1 MPQKNR
7 IQAIDYFRGL
17 VMAGVIINHLLLF
30 PSVFELFTGR
40 ALGWYSDAEA
50 FFLLSGVTMGV
61 VRGGGA
67 ARAGLR
73 SILGKV
79 GRRAA
84 KLYIWSIGLSV
95 AFVLIAREVL
105 INSGL
110 LLKGGLDTDTGWL
123 LLLWKIIT
131 LQYAYGWSDF
141 LIYYVPFLLVSPL
154 LIYAMLRWRR
164 AWIAVC
170 AASLALFG
178 VMQLAHGGVYHY
190 FGIWQA
196 YFVLGLVFGLYLEQV
211 KSLWHGLG
219 GATRSVLAYGSVMAA
234 AILYVASQV
243 FTFVPT
249 FFAKRPEL
257 IANDTMQSV
266 VTWVTATE
274 AQLEP
279 LMQSN
284 RTGVLRLLVTLVLL
298 AGLLAVYVRFEP
310 TILRYSGWLFSRLGR
325 HSLHVFVL
333 QAIILFFVPLLG
345 LPQSFA
351 SNTVVTALFLM
362 LFWLLVR
369 YRVFFK
375 ILPS

>member
-30 PSVFELFTGR
+30 PSIFELFTGR

-50 FFLLSGVTMGV
+50 FFLLSGITMGV

-67 ARAGLR
+67 ARAGLQ

-79 GRRAA
+79 GHRAA

-95 AFVLIAREVL
+95 AFVLIAREVMAS
-105 INSGL
+105 SGL
-110 LLKGGLDTDTGWL
+110 LLKGGLDTDTGWP

-141 LIYYVPFLLVSPL
+141 LIYYVPFLLVSPI
-154 LIYAMLRWRR
+154 LIYAMLRWCR

-178 VMQLAHGGVYHY
+178 AMQFEHGGIYHY
-190 FGIWQA
+190 FGIWQT

-211 KSLWHGLG
+211 KSMWYRLG
-219 GATRSVLAYGSVMAA
+219 DATRSVLAYGSVAA
-234 AILYVASQV
+234 AAVLYVASQV

-257 IANDTMQSV
+257 IASDTMRSV
-266 VTWVTATE
+266 VSWISAAE
-274 AQLEP
+274 ARLEP

-284 RTGVLRLLVTLVLL
+284 RTGILRLLVTIVLL
-298 AGLLAVYVRFEP
+298 AGLLAIYVRFESA
-310 TILRYSGWLFSRLGR
+310 ILRYSGWFFSLLGR

-345 LPQSFA
+345 LPQNFVVNS
-351 SNTVVTALFLM
+351 VVTALFLI
-362 LFWLLVR
+362 LFWLLAR